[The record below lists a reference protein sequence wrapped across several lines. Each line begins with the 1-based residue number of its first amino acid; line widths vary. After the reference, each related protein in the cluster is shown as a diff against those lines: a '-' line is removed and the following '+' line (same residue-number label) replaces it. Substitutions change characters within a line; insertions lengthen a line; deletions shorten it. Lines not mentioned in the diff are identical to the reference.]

1 MTRDFVDDVNDNLQA
16 FIVRLADLVPDGAV
30 RQFGPI
36 RAATCGVE
44 YPVYN
49 RILAFEPPP
58 REKLAAAVAWL
69 DERDLPFFVTMTE
82 TVADA
87 VDDVV
92 ADLGLELAD
101 EDPGMVLASLDE
113 IPPRETAAE
122 FSEVTDTD
130 ELKDFITAATA
141 VFDIP
146 GDVGRQ
152 LTPDAILD
160 VETIR
165 LFIGRVDGQA
175 VATGRFVQTDD
186 VCGVYAIS
194 VNEGFRRQG
203 IGEAMTWEILR
214 AGRETGC
221 QVGVLQSSEMAYS
234 LYQRMGF
241 ETVVTYQHFEPAS

>member
-1 MTRDFVDDVNDNLQA
+1 MTRDFVDDVNNNLQA
-16 FIVRLADLVPDGAV
+16 FIVRLADLVSDGAV

-36 RAATCGVE
+36 EAATCGVE

-58 REKLAAAVAWL
+58 REQLGAAVAWL
-69 DERDLPFFVTMTE
+69 EERDLPFYVTMTE

-87 VDDVV
+87 VDDMVG
-92 ADLGLELAD
+92 DLGLEPAD
-101 EDPGMVLASLDE
+101 KDPGMVLASLDE
-113 IPPRETAAE
+113 IPTRETAAE
-122 FSEVTDTD
+122 FSEVTDTE
-130 ELKDFITAATA
+130 ELEDFITAATA
-141 VFDIP
+141 VFDVP

-152 LTPDAILD
+152 VTPDSILD
-160 VETIR
+160 VEMIR

-194 VNEGFRRQG
+194 VTEGFRRQG

-214 AGRETGC
+214 AGRESGC
-221 QVGVLQSSEMAYS
+221 QIGVLQSSEMAYP